1 MTLIRSNSPRATH
14 ATGTREKRL
23 ILLAIDK
30 GGAGKSFFCVR
41 LLEWLA
47 SRGQAAVAFDPDF
60 SNSTLTRFYPDS
72 HFLDIR
78 HSENLDHLIDV
89 FNTEDLAVV
98 DGVGAQQQIF
108 LNWIEETDLLEI
120 GKEIALAV
128 TLVLI
133 IEEDKDTVYQAGEA
147 VRRIGDRADWLV
159 VRNLK
164 LGQRTRIY
172 DTSEARQELIR
183 CNAREIVMDKLPE
196 SLMHELQAKSLT
208 IPRALSENTLFLL
221 DRQRLI
227 QYQRDLAKEF
237 ESVKDI
243 ILP

>member
-1 MTLIRSNSPRATH
+1 MRTDLPRPIPSA
-14 ATGTREKRL
+14 AKREKRL

-47 SRGQAAVAFDPDF
+47 SRRQPFAAFDPDF
-60 SNSTLTRFYPDS
+60 SNSTLTRFYPET

-78 HSENLDHLIDV
+78 HSENLDHLVEV
-89 FNTEDLAVV
+89 FNTESLSLV

-108 LNWIEETDLLEI
+108 LNWMDETNLLEI
-120 GKEIALAV
+120 GGEMNLAV

-133 IEEDKDTVYQAGEA
+133 VEEDKDTVYQAGEA

-164 LGQRTRIY
+164 LGPAHADLRFQR
-172 DTSEARQELIR
+172 SEAGT
-183 CNAREIVMDKLPE
+183 AA
-196 SLMHELQAKSLT
+196 LQCAG
-208 IPRALSENTLFLL
+208 
-221 DRQRLI
+221 DR
-227 QYQRDLAKEF
+227 DG
-237 ESVKDI
+237 
-243 ILP
+243 